1 MFTGFPYIS
10 LSIIIPERFQ
20 IVNRESVMMAGLH
33 ILPMLGSCAVG
44 SFLGGAISSRK
55 NNTSLTLV
63 IAASLQLLGVGLMSM
78 LTGVEASVKA
88 QYGFQVI
95 LGLGVG
101 MSFSAAT
108 VMTSI
113 LAAER
118 SELASAQ
125 GAVAQARVLGG
136 CIGLS
141 ICTVI
146 FNSHVNQYLGQ
157 HLTEQQLAELHRSP
171 LSSLHLPID
180 LQDLVKNV
188 YADAFVEEIRIM
200 MIICAIM
207 VLVSLFTLERH
218 PAPLERLTAPSK
230 EEEAPSRRGSEPD
243 TEMNTMSNVRLTS
256 V

>member
-1 MFTGFPYIS
+1 MLTGFPYIA

-20 IVNRESVMMAGLH
+20 IVNRESVLMAGLH
-33 ILPMLGSCAVG
+33 ILPLLGACAVG
-44 SFLGGAISSRK
+44 SFLGGAISSKR
-55 NNTSLTLV
+55 NNTSFTL
-63 IAASLQLLGVGLMSM
+63 IGASSLQLLGVGLMSM
-78 LTGVEASVKA
+78 LTGPDASVSA

-101 MSFSAAT
+101 LSFSAAT

-113 LAAER
+113 LVAER
-118 SELASAQ
+118 SELASTQ

-146 FNSHVNQYLGQ
+146 FNTHVNQYLSD
-157 HLTEQQLAELHRSP
+157 HLTSAQREELHRSP
-171 LSSLHLPID
+171 LSSLDLPVD

-188 YADAFVEEIRIM
+188 YAGAFVEEIKIM
-200 MIICAIM
+200 MLICAAM
-207 VLVSLFTLERH
+207 VVISVFTLERH
-218 PAPLERLTAPSK
+218 ASPLERLTA
-230 EEEAPSRRGSEPD
+230 APKVESSSRRGSDSD
-243 TEMNTMSNVRLTS
+243 TEMNDLRSTPSPS